1 MNKRQKKK
9 LGILAER
16 VAEELYPFPWEFRR
30 ERYTELYL
38 MSCVQE
44 SRVQADIIALLK
56 NYRVEG
62 FPIDAGGRRA
72 RGAMIGAAK
81 NAGISI
87 GHLASVKTGGAI
99 PKGFADLESTLAPSG
114 RSLYIEVKAPA
125 WYSVNMVIVRPAG
138 FASEDQLEFLLEKH
152 RRGAVVM
159 VAWSAAEVMEYLG
172 PLLVENRK
180 ALQ

>member
-1 MNKRQKKK
+1 MKKRTTLDEK
-9 LGILAER
+9 INELACGR
-16 VAEELYPFPWEFRR
+16 YPFPWEFQRH
-30 ERYTELYL
+30 RYTELYL

-44 SRVQADIIALLK
+44 SLVQADIISLLK

-99 PKGFADLESTLAPSG
+99 PKGFADLESTLAPDG

-125 WYSVNMVIVRPAG
+125 WFDEGMRVIRPAG
-138 FASEDQLEFLLEKH
+138 FASQDQLDFLLEKH
-152 RRGAVVM
+152 KRGAVVM
-159 VAWSAAEVMEYLG
+159 VAWSAQDVLGFLG
-172 PLLVENRK
+172 PLLVANRK
-180 ALQ
+180 ALIG